1 MEVNESL
8 FLVNIQSTKATEVIF
23 EENYKTN
30 NEALLGLEVSYEP
43 NLIRRHYRGCY
54 IDYGFKGRFLK
65 SICIIMEMLK
75 NWLIIFFLLNAYS
88 DNIDK
93 IESKLNF
100 LIGEIESVF
109 AIKLLRFYIDELE
122 KFIKRNMPKD

>member
-1 MEVNESL
+1 
-8 FLVNIQSTKATEVIF
+8 
-23 EENYKTN
+23 
-30 NEALLGLEVSYEP
+30 
-43 NLIRRHYRGCY
+43 
-54 IDYGFKGRFLK
+54 
-65 SICIIMEMLK
+65 MEMLK
-75 NWLIIFFLLNAYS
+75 NWLIIFFFINAYS

>member
-1 MEVNESL
+1 
-8 FLVNIQSTKATEVIF
+8 
-23 EENYKTN
+23 
-30 NEALLGLEVSYEP
+30 
-43 NLIRRHYRGCY
+43 
-54 IDYGFKGRFLK
+54 
-65 SICIIMEMLK
+65 MLK
-75 NWLIIFFLLNAYS
+75 NWLIIFFFINAYS

>member
-1 MEVNESL
+1 M
-8 FLVNIQSTKATEVIF
+8 
-23 EENYKTN
+23 
-30 NEALLGLEVSYEP
+30 
-43 NLIRRHYRGCY
+43 
-54 IDYGFKGRFLK
+54 K

-75 NWLIIFFLLNAYS
+75 NWLIIFFFINAYS

-93 IESKLNF
+93 IESILNF